1 MYSKFLFVGLGGSGG
16 KTLRFL
22 KREIKHWMRS
32 RDIDGRVPA
41 AWQFLHIDTP
51 VNPDGDEINHMV
63 DRLEADE
70 YLGLIAPGTELGDVQ
85 NVLDADGALHSEMR
99 TWRVEPAAADVPV
112 QQGAGQMRAIG
123 QTVAMAYAKRIR
135 DQLDHRV
142 SRMKAG
148 TSAAELGEMYAN
160 VTGRRPGSSSSSYVV
175 VVSSLAGGTGAGLLN
190 LVCDLLRALD
200 TPAGDNVFAV
210 LYTPEVFRSIG
221 SAATAGVHPNSLAAV
236 SELLNGYWW
245 QASEDNAIGVASP
258 RESDVLRRAG
268 LPNPQARNGPKY
280 PFLVGR
286 VGAGGVDHGS
296 PDRLFEMAARA
307 LASWVIP
314 ADEDAG
320 FLAYTVG
327 NWPTLAKDGRRQAG
341 VLVDEGEPQE
351 QGLPPMSALGF
362 ARLSVGTQ
370 HLKEYARQ
378 RIVKDVLRHVA
389 RYHIDSDEARSA
401 RQERET
407 DDPDAIARFVAEH
420 HKRAFLHTTC
430 LAQAGPDDNQILA
443 DLRPDT
449 HDVLVEEF
457 ESSARLLAGIDDEQ
471 QRSVGDWRRSIT
483 EGIRRAQQE
492 FESAYRERLE
502 ASVQS
507 WIAEVGRRIVEASA
521 ESVAERGL
529 WVTAEILAQA
539 ETYLRYEAYEDLM
552 SHDVPRWREWS
563 TDIDY
568 AVDDQ
573 LGASGGRIR
582 SGDRRLEDAVSEG
595 VNYGQYA
602 GNALVAERAAR
613 LCSEVAGGIVSPL
626 RSALLAAQRLAEAE
640 LSKTESWVE
649 WSDEPPPASVRPPA
663 GDFPLIDPDR
673 YPQVFA
679 KLVAR
684 DVGARRRELEQREEL
699 RRQIVTGRYGAAASG
714 GEQACIGILREW
726 WPSGET
732 SAGGSHTP
740 ADLRVEVATGLDE
753 LSRRALGWLERP
765 GSAWDKHL
773 SLTIRG
779 FVGSGDP
786 HDPDAPDPAELLA
799 NQARLDA
806 QLAAAIAAAAPFIS
820 LDGPLMGTVHDST
833 ADESPTLMLSPIP
846 LESHATEERVRSR
859 LSEMGLPDDRISQIL
874 NNDASI
880 AEVDITGL
888 LAAPVSPL
896 VVESLMR
903 PISERWNA
911 ASTPALRRKFWEWR
925 RAQPLDAFVPVPQA
939 LLRAMVRGW
948 YTAQMLGRVDRTDG
962 SFAIVCT
969 HKKAV
974 VSFPDPLLSTPR
986 ADGPRDHLAQ
996 VLEALPL
1003 AYVEVSRVGALDP
1016 LDAYIELRELGRSAL
1031 GGDLFTYESVN
1042 PALSGWIEQRSD
1054 AVGISPQRRPLL
1066 DEHTSGHDCSTPT
1079 GRAAHVAEFCRETMG
1094 RYQREFEEH
1103 NAECGRYP
1111 ELLTRC
1117 PLWTGLWERHMR
1129 PALHEIAEAALRLSR
1144 PGTDEGA
1151 MM

>member
-1 MYSKFLFVGLGGSGG
+1 VYSKFLFVGLGGSGG

-22 KREIKHWMRS
+22 KQEIRRWMRS
-32 RDIDGRVPA
+32 RGVEGRVPA

-51 VNPDGDEINHMV
+51 VNPDGDEINHLV
-63 DRLEADE
+63 HRLDADE

-85 NVLDADGALHSEMR
+85 NVLDADLSLHPELR

-135 DQLDHRV
+135 DQLDGRIA
-142 SRMKAG
+142 RMKAG
-148 TSAAELGEMYAN
+148 NSTAELGELYAT
-160 VTGRRPGSSSSSYVV
+160 VTGRHPGSNSSSYVV

-190 LVCDLLRALD
+190 LVCDILRALD

-221 SAATAGVHPNSLAAV
+221 SASTAGVHPNSLAAV

-245 QASEDNAIGVASP
+245 QASEDNAVGVASP
-258 RESDVLRRAG
+258 RESAVLRRAG

-307 LASWVIP
+307 LTSWVVP

-378 RIVKDVLRHVA
+378 RIVKDVLRHIT

-407 DDPDAIARFVAEH
+407 DDPDEIARFVAERH
-420 HKRAFLHTTC
+420 QRAFLHTTR
-430 LAQAGPDDNQILA
+430 LTQAGPEDNQVLD
-443 DLRPDT
+443 DLRPEA
-449 HDVLVEEF
+449 HSSLVDEF
-457 ESSARLLAGIDDEQ
+457 EASARLLAGIDDDL
-471 QRSVGDWRRSIT
+471 QRSAADWRRSVI

-507 WIAEVGRRIVEASA
+507 WIAGVGSRIADAAA

-529 WVTAEILAQA
+529 WVTAEILAQV
-539 ETYLRYEAYEDLM
+539 ETYLRHEVHEDLM

-568 AVDDQ
+568 PVDDQ
-573 LGASGGRIR
+573 IGAVGGRIR
-582 SGDRRLEDAVSEG
+582 GGDGRLADAVSEG

-602 GNALVAERAAR
+602 GEALVAERAAR
-613 LCSEVAGGIVSPL
+613 LCTEIAGGVVAPL
-626 RSALLAAQRLAEAE
+626 RKALLAAQRLAETE
-640 LSKTESWVE
+640 LAGTESWVE

-663 GDFPLIDPDR
+663 GDFPLVDPDR
-673 YPQVFA
+673 YPALFGE
-679 KLVAR
+679 LVAR
-684 DVGARRRELEQREEL
+684 DVGARRRELEQREGL
-699 RRQIVTGRYGAAASG
+699 RHQIVTGRFGASTSS
-714 GEQACIGILREW
+714 GEQACIEILREW

-740 ADLRVEVATGLDE
+740 ADLRVKVSTGLDE
-753 LSRRALGWLERP
+753 LSRRTLGWLERP
-765 GSAWDKHL
+765 GSAWDKYL

-833 ADESPTLMLSPIP
+833 ADERPTLMFSPIP
-846 LESHATEERVRSR
+846 LESHATEDHVRSR
-859 LSEMGLPDDRISQIL
+859 LSEVGLPDDRIPHVL

-880 AEVDITGL
+880 TEVDITGL

-896 VVESLMR
+896 VVASLMR

-925 RAQPLDAFVPVPQA
+925 RAQPLDAFVPVTQA
-939 LLRAMVRGW
+939 LLRCMVRGW
-948 YTAQMLGRVDRTDG
+948 YTAQMLGRVDSTQD
-962 SFAIVCT
+962 SFEIFST
-969 HKKAV
+969 HKQAPV
-974 VSFPDPLLSTPR
+974 AFPSPLLSAPR
-986 ADGPRDHLAQ
+986 ADGPRDYLAQ
-996 VLEALPL
+996 VLESLPL

-1016 LDAYIELRELGRSAL
+1016 LDAYIELRELGRSVP

-1042 PALSGWIEQRSD
+1042 PALSGWIERPTD
-1054 AVGISPQRRPLL
+1054 AVAAAQRRDPLL
-1066 DEHTSGHDCSTPT
+1066 DEYTSEHDCSTPA
-1079 GRAAHVAEFCRETMG
+1079 GRAAHVAEFCRETMA
-1094 RYQREFEEH
+1094 RYQREFEEQ
-1103 NAECGRYP
+1103 NEECERYP
-1111 ELLTRC
+1111 NLLTRR

-1129 PALHEIAEAALRLSR
+1129 PALHEISEAALRLSQ
-1144 PGTDEGA
+1144 PGTAEGA